1 MAYDLQEQEQLEE
14 LKAFWKRYGN
24 FLMTLLTVVLLAF
37 AAYRGWGW
45 YQARQ
50 SAAASA
56 VYEELRVAAAAKD
69 PAKVSQVAG
78 TLFEQYGGTIYAQMG
93 ALLAAK
99 VHADAGDLEAAKP
112 PLEWAASRGSDQE
125 YAHLARIRLA
135 GLLLDEKDY
144 DAGLAL
150 LPMNEAGAF
159 AAAYADRR
167 GDLLFAQGKTDEARA
182 AWQQALASL
191 PPRSPLRAVVE
202 IKLDALGGAG
212 A

>member
-1 MAYDLQEQEQLEE
+1 MAYDLHEQEQLDD

-50 SAAASA
+50 AAAASTI
-56 VYEELRVAAAAKD
+56 YEELRVAAAARD
-69 PAKVSQVAG
+69 PAKVTQVAG
-78 TLFEQYGGTIYAQMG
+78 TLFEQYGSTVYAQMG

-99 VHADAGDLEAAKP
+99 VHADAGDLKAAKP
-112 PLEWAASRGSDQE
+112 PLEWAATKGDQE

-135 GLLLDEKDY
+135 GLLLDEKAY
-144 DAGLAL
+144 DAGLKL
-150 LPMNEAGAF
+150 LPMDQAGAF

-167 GDLLFAQGKTDEARA
+167 GDLLLAQGKTDEARA
-182 AWQQALASL
+182 AWQQSLASL
-191 PPRSPLRAVVE
+191 PPRSPLRALVE